1 MAVRDEV
8 RDQPG
13 AARPS
18 RALQVR
24 ARADLVRR
32 TSSSTQAS
40 ALKPVESP
48 AVTRQRSRA
57 QRAQGTGLAPVSK
70 VYGTAVPADI
80 AAAEAAA
87 GMDSTTPFSPG
98 APLSPYDGFSRT
110 PRSRNFVP
118 QYNVSAR
125 PRSNERVSFDTL
137 RGLIDSYDFA
147 HICIWHR
154 IDSLRALEWSL
165 VAADGHEGDVS
176 DAVAAG
182 MAVLKKPDRKTPFDA
197 WLAKFAYDI
206 LAFDAGALWR
216 MRNRAGQ
223 VVGIKAVDGTT
234 LAPLLDDWGD
244 TPEDGA
250 PAFVQYVNGLPWNWL
265 TTDDLIYQPFRQRT
279 NTIYGTAPLESI
291 LLNAN
296 TDLRFQAYF
305 LQRFTEG
312 NLPAAFASAP
322 SEWTPQQIEQFQEY
336 WDGFIL
342 GDQSFKS
349 QVRWIPPGSKIE
361 WSNEKDFTD
370 AFSLFMMRKTASAY
384 HVVPADLGFTENV
397 NKSSGETQSD
407 VQHRVGDVPLAK
419 HIASILTAFLQDDL
433 HLPLKFLYDFG
444 EEQDDRYQTAQ
455 ADDLYIKNGTVSN
468 SDIRELRFGL
478 SEPDGKRTPRFIYS
492 NRGGPVPLSAL
503 AAVAGPIDPE
513 SGAPLPGAPLPHKV
527 FQPVEGVEANP
538 PTPRPP
544 LAVELYGQGAL
555 PVAAPQSVPA
565 LPAAPVQAELAP
577 APVAKDGP
585 TAGITTATGITSYDL
600 AGHHQD
606 DEDDED
612 DDPETIAK
620 ELAAYRRFAKA
631 RRRDGRWR
639 DFQFEAVDTT
649 TARSLN
655 EAGRQSVL
663 AKQSGA
669 PSLAKRSGM
678 ISLDLPAG
686 LVPTVPGGV
695 ADSNITVVYLG
706 KDLSDEEYD
715 AACDRAEA
723 AAAACPGPLTGTIAG
738 IDTFPPSDGS
748 GGKIP
753 AFVPVTLPGVDQVR
767 TALEDLSASEHVDYH
782 PHVTLAYLDEG
793 DPLPAPVPATLV
805 TFTHLTVHR
814 GDETRSFRLGPRDLG
829 MAKMAKAAGG
839 EQAPKADASAKEA
852 SAAWPGWD
860 HDEATAEY
868 WARELTGGYA
878 AALSQ
883 AQAERIAASFLA
895 AHPPSTEKRTKAETA
910 ALAAALT
917 AAALAHLEDQG
928 LDLTGP
934 ATDTLRGLYAD
945 AYLIGAASGNAVI
958 DGGKP
963 TLTGW
968 KPGDSDQAH
977 HLIEALAL
985 GTGLSALLLRAPE
998 TAAAMSDTRMA
1009 ALASALAAGAAAGQ
1023 SATVIAGSLIATL
1036 GAAWRSLRAAITS
1049 VTTGSSAGATDAYQ
1063 ARDVTLGRWALDPG
1077 SKSCPICIANA
1088 NAKPRPIGQPYPSGH
1103 ASGPVHDHCRCQ
1115 IVQA

>member
-1 MAVRDEV
+1 MPVRDEI

-13 AARPS
+13 ASRPS
-18 RALQVR
+18 RALQAR

-32 TSSSTQAS
+32 TSGATQAS
-40 ALKPVESP
+40 ALTPVEPP
-48 AVTRQRSRA
+48 AVARQRARA
-57 QRAQGTGLAPVSK
+57 QRAQAAGLAPVAK

-98 APLSPYDGFSRT
+98 GPLSPYDGFSRA
-110 PRSRNFVP
+110 PRSHNFVP

-125 PRSNERVSFDTL
+125 PRSHERVSFGTL

-147 HICIWHR
+147 QICIWHR

-165 VAADGHEGDVS
+165 VAADGRTGDVS
-176 DAVAAG
+176 DAVATG
-182 MAVLKKPDRKTPFDA
+182 MAVLKKPDRRTPFDA

-223 VVGIKAVDGTT
+223 VVGIKTVDGTT
-234 LAPLLDDWGD
+234 LAPLIDDWGD

-265 TTDDLIYQPFRQRT
+265 TTDDLIYEPFRPRS
-279 NTIYGTAPLESI
+279 NSVYGTAPLESI

-296 TDLRFQAYF
+296 TDLRFQSYF

-322 SEWTPQQIEQFQEY
+322 DSWTPAQIEQFQEY

-342 GDQSFKS
+342 GDQTFKS
-349 QVRWIPPGSKIE
+349 QIRWIPPGSKIE

-433 HLPLKFLYDFG
+433 HLPIKFLYDFG

-503 AAVAGPIDPE
+503 EAVAGPIDPE

-527 FQPVEGVEANP
+527 FQPIEGVEANP

-600 AGHHQD
+600 VGHPQD
-606 DEDDED
+606 DEDDET
-612 DDPETIAK
+612 PAVTITKGAEVRAA
-620 ELAAYRRFAKA
+620 ELAAYRTFLKG

-639 DFQFEAVDTT
+639 DFTF
-649 TARSLN
+649 TAIDPVTAHRLN
-655 EAGRQSVL
+655 DAGRLAVRKATGQIAVAGLAVL
-663 AKQSGA
+663 AADTGRVLMLQRA
-669 PSLAKRSGM
+669 
-678 ISLDLPAG
+678 LDEDDPAAG
-686 LVPTVPGGV
+686 TWEFPGGH
-695 ADSNITVVYLG
+695 
-706 KDLSDEEYD
+706 
-715 AACDRAEA
+715 
-723 AAAACPGPLTGTIAG
+723 
-738 IDTFPPSDGS
+738 
-748 GGKIP
+748 
-753 AFVPVTLPGVDQVR
+753 
-767 TALEDLSASEHVDYH
+767 LE
-782 PHVTLAYLDEG
+782 
-793 DPLPAPVPATLV
+793 
-805 TFTHLTVHR
+805 
-814 GDETRSFRLGPRDLG
+814 GDETPLEGAAREWAEETGCTPPTGIRIANWASPDGIYQGIVWLIGHEADVPVFDGRDQVTNPDDPDGDQVEAIAWWNPTQLPDNPAVRPELLDTIDAV
-829 MAKMAKAAGG
+829 MDALTTVTVAKSANGG
-839 EQAPKADASAKEA
+839 GGNAPKADASAKEA
-852 SAAWPGWD
+852 SSQWPGWD
-860 HDEATAEY
+860 HDETTADY
-868 WARELTGGYA
+868 WARKLTDGYT
-878 AALSQ
+878 AALSR
-883 AQAERIAASFLA
+883 AHAERIAASFLT
-895 AHPPSTEKRTKAETA
+895 AHPADGEQRTKAETA
-910 ALAAALT
+910 AIAAALT
-917 AAALAHLEDQG
+917 AAALAHIQDQG

-934 ATDTLRGLYAD
+934 ATDSLQGLYTD

-958 DGGKP
+958 DGGRP
-963 TLTGW
+963 ALAGW
-968 KPGDSDQAH
+968 KPGDTDQAH
-977 HLIEALAL
+977 RLIEALAL
-985 GTGLSALLLRAPE
+985 GTGLAALLQGAPE
-998 TAAAMSDTRMA
+998 TAAAMSATRMT
-1009 ALASALAAGAAAGQ
+1009 ALAAALAAGAAAGH
-1023 SATVIAGSLIATL
+1023 SAAVIAGSLIAVL
-1036 GAAWRSLRAAITS
+1036 GAAWRSLTAAITE
-1049 VTTGSSAGATDAYQ
+1049 VTTASVAAAFDIYK
-1063 ARDVTLGRWALDPG
+1063 RRNVERLRWALDPA
-1077 SKSCPICIANA
+1077 SMNCAICVDNA
-1088 NAKPRPIGQPYPSGH
+1088 MAPARPLGQAWPSG
-1103 ASGPVHDHCRCQ
+1103 ASRPPIHNRCRCSL
-1115 IVQA
+1115 VPA

>member
-1 MAVRDEV
+1 M
-8 RDQPG
+8 G
-13 AARPS
+13 PS
-18 RALQVR
+18 RALQAR
-24 ARADLVRR
+24 ARADLVRKVGG
-32 TSSSTQAS
+32 STQAS

-57 QRAQGTGLAPVSK
+57 QRAQGAELAPVSK
-70 VYGTAVPADI
+70 VFGTAVPADI
-80 AAAEAAA
+80 AAAEVAS

-118 QYNVSAR
+118 QYNASAR

-137 RGLIDSYDFA
+137 RGLIESYDFA
-147 HICIWHR
+147 QICIWHR

-223 VVGIKAVDGTT
+223 VVGIKTVDGTT

-433 HLPLKFLYDFG
+433 HLPVKFLYDFG

-492 NRGGPVPLSAL
+492 NRSGPVPLSAL
-503 AAVAGPIDPE
+503 EAVAGPIDPE
-513 SGAPLPGAPLPHKV
+513 SGAPEPGAPLPHTV
-527 FQPVEGVEANP
+527 FQPVEGVEGNP

-544 LAVELYGQGAL
+544 LAVEQYGPGAL

-565 LPAAPVQAELAP
+565 LPPAPVQAALTP
-577 APVAKDGP
+577 ALVAKDGDGGGAP
-585 TAGITTATGITSYDL
+585 TAGITSATGITSYDL
-600 AGHHQD
+600 VGHHQGN
-606 DEDDED
+606 ED
-612 DDPETIAK
+612 DDETPAPRMTVTK
-620 ELAAYRRFAKA
+620 GAEARAAELAAFRTFLKG

-639 DFQFEAVDTT
+639 DFTFTAIDPVKAHRLNDTGRLAVRK
-649 TARSLN
+649 AVGQVAV
-655 EAGRQSVL
+655 AGLAVL
-663 AKQSGA
+663 AADTGRVLMLQRALDEDDPASGTWE
-669 PSLAKRSGM
+669 M
-678 ISLDLPAG
+678 
-686 LVPTVPGGV
+686 PGGH
-695 ADSNITVVYLG
+695 I
-706 KDLSDEEYD
+706 E
-715 AACDRAEA
+715 
-723 AAAACPGPLTGTIAG
+723 
-738 IDTFPPSDGS
+738 
-748 GGKIP
+748 
-753 AFVPVTLPGVDQVR
+753 
-767 TALEDLSASEHVDYH
+767 
-782 PHVTLAYLDEG
+782 
-793 DPLPAPVPATLV
+793 
-805 TFTHLTVHR
+805 
-814 GDETRSFRLGPRDLG
+814 GDETPLEGAAREWAEETGCTPPAGIQVATWTSPDGIYQGIVWLIGREADVPVFDGRDQVTNPDDPDGDKIEAIAWWNPSQLPDNPAVRPELLDSIDAVMDALGRVTVV
-829 MAKMAKAAGG
+829 KATGG
-839 EQAPKADASAKEA
+839 DPSGPKADASAKEA
-852 SAAWPGWD
+852 SSRWPGWD
-860 HDEATAEY
+860 HDEATAEH
-868 WARELTGGYA
+868 WARKLTDGYT
-878 AALSQ
+878 AALSR
-883 AQAERIAASFLA
+883 AHAERIASSFLA
-895 AHPPSTEKRTKAETA
+895 AHPADGAKRTKAETA

-934 ATDTLRGLYAD
+934 AAATLQGLYAD

-968 KPGDSDQAH
+968 KPGDTDQAH

-985 GTGLSALLLRAPE
+985 GTGLAALLMRAPE
-998 TAAAMSDTRMA
+998 TAAAMSNTRMA
-1009 ALASALAAGAAAGQ
+1009 ALAAALATGAASGQ
-1023 SATVIAGSLIATL
+1023 SAAIIAGSLIAVL
-1036 GAAWRSLRAAITS
+1036 GAAWRSLTAAVSEVTS
-1049 VTTGSSAGATDAYQ
+1049 GSSAGASDTYQ
-1063 ARDVTLGRWALDPG
+1063 RRDVTLVRWALDPS
-1077 SKSCPICIANA
+1077 SKSCPVCIGNA
-1088 NAKPRPIGQPYPSGH
+1088 NAQPRALGRTWPSGDANPPIH
-1103 ASGPVHDHCRCQ
+1103 GRCRCSL
-1115 IVQA
+1115 IPA